1 VSGPRDVG
9 PKGPGGGRRPPAPTR
24 RETVKGLARE
34 LSGAGRDAAVD
45 DPGLEAERL
54 VAHVLGI
61 GRTELARTGSEPIE
75 PGQAMRLARAV
86 RRRLAGEPLQHIEGT
101 VHFRELVLA
110 ADPRALVP
118 RPETEQLVDRIAA
131 WAGARAD
138 RTGPGPAAGDGE
150 RSGGSRVVR
159 AGGRGRRRGPPPLE
173 SALDIGTGSGAIA
186 LSLVAEGIARRAVGI
201 DVSEAAL
208 EQARENREAAGLGPE
223 QVELRAVEGAP
234 WDALGEDERFDL
246 VVSNPPYVRD
256 EEVEGLPAQVREHE
270 PREALAGGE
279 DGLRVIRE
287 IVAGAAARLRPDGAL
302 FLEIGQGQGD
312 AVLELL
318 ERAGTWREVEVTAD
332 LSGRERFVQARAPA
346 GA

>member
-1 VSGPRDVG
+1 
-9 PKGPGGGRRPPAPTR
+9 
-24 RETVKGLARE
+24 
-34 LSGAGRDAAVD
+34 VD
-45 DPGLEAERL
+45 DARLEAERL

-61 GRTELARTGSEPIE
+61 DRAELARTGSEPIG
-75 PGQAMRLARAV
+75 PDQASRLARAV
-86 RRRLAGEPLQHIEGT
+86 RRRLSGEPLQHIEGT

-131 WAGARAD
+131 WAGTRAD
-138 RTGPGPAAGDGE
+138 PAGPRPIGAEGE
-150 RSGGSRVVR
+150 RSRGSRVIR
-159 AGGRGRRRGPPPLE
+159 AGARGRRRGPPPLE

-186 LSLVAEGIARRAVGI
+186 LSLVAEGVARRAVGV

-223 QVELRAVEGAP
+223 EVDLRPVMGGL
-234 WDALGEDERFDL
+234 WDALGENERFDL

-256 EEVEGLPAQVREHE
+256 EAIEGLPAQIREHE

-279 DGLRVIRE
+279 DGLRIVRE
-287 IVAGAAARLRPDGAL
+287 IVAGAAARLRPGGAL
-302 FLEIGQGQGD
+302 FLEIGDGQGD

-318 ERAGTWREVEVTAD
+318 ERAGTWAD
-332 LSGRERFVQARAPA
+332 ARVARDLGGEERFVQAHPVA
-346 GA
+346 GTGPEVDVEEG